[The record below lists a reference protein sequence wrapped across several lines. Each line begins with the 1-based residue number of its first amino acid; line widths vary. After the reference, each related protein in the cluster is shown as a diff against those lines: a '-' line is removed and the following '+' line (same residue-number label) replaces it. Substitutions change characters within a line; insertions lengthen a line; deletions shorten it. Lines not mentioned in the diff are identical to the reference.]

1 MAVKKNRAKKEN
13 PTWFDV
19 NEAKRKGVDM
29 GLTFCV
35 TVLTDKMGFDQDKVV
50 EFMNH
55 VADLCVG
62 VNEGRVN
69 LKDLKQIQ
77 LEEYKMDFR

>member
-1 MAVKKNRAKKEN
+1 MAKKNS

-50 EFMNH
+50 EFMQG
-55 VADLCVG
+55 VANLSDSVTQ
-62 VNEGRVN
+62 GRVN
-69 LKDLKQIQ
+69 LKDLKSVQ
-77 LEEYKMDFR
+77 LEEYLMDFR

>member
-1 MAVKKNRAKKEN
+1 MAKKNS

-50 EFMNH
+50 EFMH
-55 VADLCVG
+55 GIADLSTSVSQ
-62 VNEGRVN
+62 GRVN
-69 LKDLKQIQ
+69 LKDLKNVQ
-77 LEEYKMDFR
+77 LEEYLMDFR

>member
-1 MAVKKNRAKKEN
+1 MAKKNP
-13 PTWFDV
+13 PTWYDV

-50 EFMNH
+50 EFMQGIAN
-55 VADLCVG
+55 LSEG
-62 VNEGRVN
+62 VSQGRVN
-69 LKDLKQIQ
+69 LRDLKNVQ
-77 LEEYKMDFR
+77 LEEYLMDFR

>member
-1 MAVKKNRAKKEN
+1 MAKKNG

-50 EFMNH
+50 EFMQG
-55 VADLCVG
+55 VANLSESVTQ
-62 VNEGRVN
+62 GRVN
-69 LKDLKQIQ
+69 LKDLKSVQ
-77 LEEYKMDFR
+77 LEEYLMDFR

>member
-1 MAVKKNRAKKEN
+1 MAKKNN

-50 EFMNH
+50 EFMQCIAN
-55 VADLCVG
+55 LSEG
-62 VNEGRVN
+62 VSQGRVN
-69 LKDLKQIQ
+69 LKDLKKVQ
-77 LEEYKMDFR
+77 LEEYLMDFR